1 MVLTSKE
8 RSALWREKLREN
20 PVLYEEY
27 KQKER
32 ERNKRRNEM
41 GDQKRK
47 SILEMSSAKEEG
59 KRVEEGTEKQ
69 KKKRYR
75 SK

>member
-8 RSALWREKLREN
+8 RSTLWREKLREN

-32 ERNKRRNEM
+32 ERNKRRKEM
-41 GDQKRK
+41 GHQKRK

-59 KRVEEGTEKQ
+59 KRVGDGTEKQ
-69 KKKRYR
+69 KKKR
-75 SK
+75 

>member
-1 MVLTSKE
+1 MVLTSEE

-32 ERNKRRNEM
+32 ERNKRRKEM

-59 KRVEEGTEKQ
+59 KRVGDGTEKQ
-69 KKKRYR
+69 KKKR
-75 SK
+75 